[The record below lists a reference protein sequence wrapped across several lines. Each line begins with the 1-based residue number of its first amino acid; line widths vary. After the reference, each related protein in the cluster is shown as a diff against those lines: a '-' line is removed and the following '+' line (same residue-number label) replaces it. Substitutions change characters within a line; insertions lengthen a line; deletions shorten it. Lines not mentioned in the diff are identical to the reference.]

1 MLLDVSQVKG
11 FSIIPTD
18 KQDVGRWIYIHPS
31 STPIRLGW
39 ATSLLTHSHSPFTY
53 R

>member
-18 KQDVGRWIYIHPS
+18 KQNVGIGISIHPS
-31 STPIRLGW
+31 STLIRLGL
-39 ATSLLTHSHSPFTY
+39 ATSFLTHSHSPFIY